1 MISSNDSEILIGYD
15 PRFRRLVEA
24 RHHDHETLVEES
36 PMARS
41 SVKASISPSIRSPKL
56 PADYW
61 PWVAVMLG
69 LLLTAMLLIEPVEAP
84 RVWFDEGI
92 NLSVARNWS
101 ETGFYGQFK
110 NGSPA
115 APDLL
120 STGMPVIFPIAL
132 SFRLLGVG
140 PWQGRLPG
148 ALFVVLALGLSY
160 YLGCRLYNQKTGLVT
175 VAVQLLF
182 SATNLFLHPVLLGRQ
197 ALGELP
203 ALAYL
208 LAGYACLSGM
218 SRRSRLL
225 LPLGA
230 IFWGLGVASKPQ
242 FLPFVVVSLLFPL
255 LLLALRRD
263 RRWLLLALSLGGA
276 LCTYAFVSWLPSL
289 FDAGQLQ
296 AGDQAQSIMTG
307 LRTKL
312 DLILVLDAGLR
323 LSTLKQLLQIA
334 PPALLGLTYAA
345 WCYIT
350 RRDPV
355 DDRALVRI
363 ALWTLVVSWLLWWV
377 ALSIGWL
384 RYLFPA
390 LFLSGIFVAALLHD
404 LTHGF
409 SLPTRSDR
417 SRPWV
422 WVRWAVGVAIAIGL
436 LWQAVPPTLR
446 TIEDTYVRER
456 DDSLFGLVR
465 YLNAQTPLGSRIETF
480 DIELFFL
487 LNRPYHYPS
496 TEVQDQLNRRSFLG
510 KDVQISYDPLAADPD
525 YLVVG
530 PQSKMWH
537 LYDPALKSGCFVPV
551 LKFGIYDLYQR
562 APCR

>member
-1 MISSNDSEILIGYD
+1 
-15 PRFRRLVEA
+15 
-24 RHHDHETLVEES
+24 
-36 PMARS
+36 
-41 SVKASISPSIRSPKL
+41 
-56 PADYW
+56 
-61 PWVAVMLG
+61 MLC
-69 LLLTAMLLIEPVEAP
+69 LLLAAMLLIKPVEAP

-110 NGSPA
+110 SGRPV

-120 STGMPVIFPIAL
+120 STGLPVIFPIAL

-140 PWQGRLPG
+140 AWQGRLPG
-148 ALFVVLALGLSY
+148 ALFAVLALGLSY
-160 YLGCRLYNQKTGLVT
+160 YLGRRLYNQKIGMATL
-175 VAVQLLF
+175 AVQLLF

-218 SRRSRLL
+218 SRRPRLL

-242 FLPFVVVSLLFPL
+242 FLPFFVVSLLFPL

-276 LCTYAFVSWLPSL
+276 LCTFAVVSWLPSL
-289 FDAGQLQ
+289 FNAGQLQ
-296 AGDQAQSIMTG
+296 AGSQAQSTIMTHV
-307 LRTKL
+307 RTQL
-312 DLILVLDAGLR
+312 YLFLVLDAGLR
-323 LSTLKQLLQIA
+323 LSKLKQLLQIA
-334 PPALLGLTYAA
+334 PPALFGLAYAA
-345 WCYIT
+345 WRCIT
-350 RRDPV
+350 RHDPV

-363 ALWTLVVSWLLWWV
+363 ALWMLVVSWLLWWV

-422 WVRWAVGVAIAIGL
+422 WVRWAAGVAIAMGL
-436 LWQAVPPTLR
+436 LWQAVPPTLH
-446 TIEDTYVRER
+446 TIKDTYGRES

-465 YLNAQTPLGSRIETF
+465 YLNAQTPPGSRIETF

-487 LNRPYHYPS
+487 LNRPYHYPP
-496 TEVQDQLNRRSFLG
+496 TEIQDQLNRRFFLG
-510 KDVQISYDPLAADPD
+510 KDVQIDYDPLAADPD

-530 PQSKMWH
+530 RQAKMWR

-551 LKFGIYDLYQR
+551 LKFGTYDLYQR